1 MEEINEQDLMT
12 AITLGDSICKDLGVC
27 CKKKGE
33 VIFQLFQ
40 TLKELHLPQGS
51 GEQPAPE
58 IEPPQEGSSSAL

>member
-12 AITLGDSICKDLGVC
+12 AITLGDSICKDL
-27 CKKKGE
+27 
-33 VIFQLFQ
+33 
-40 TLKELHLPQGS
+40 ELHLPQGS

>member
-33 VIFQLFQ
+33 VIFQLYQ
-40 TLKELHLPQGS
+40 TLKEVQSPQGNT
-51 GEQPAPE
+51 EQTKPE
-58 IEPPQEGSSSAL
+58 TEPPQ